1 MKKYYITIV
10 FLIVSNV
17 FSQNKKYDTI
27 LFKNIKIDNRELF
40 FGYKN
45 FKDLETIYGKLNRNF
60 KKASNIEKIPLH
72 YTLKV
77 VNSFSNDEVSL
88 LMTNDKAFID
98 YFNFELSRK
107 TGVIYYKNKKIILSK
122 NLKLSQFKSFSKLI

>member
-1 MKKYYITIV
+1 MKKYYIVIV

-45 FKDLETIYGKLNRNF
+45 FKDLGTIYGKLNRNF
-60 KKASNIEKIPLH
+60 KKASNIEKTPLH

-88 LMTNDKAFID
+88 LMINDKAFID
-98 YFNFELSRK
+98 YL
-107 TGVIYYKNKKIILSK
+107 IL
-122 NLKLSQFKSFSKLI
+122 NYLEKLG